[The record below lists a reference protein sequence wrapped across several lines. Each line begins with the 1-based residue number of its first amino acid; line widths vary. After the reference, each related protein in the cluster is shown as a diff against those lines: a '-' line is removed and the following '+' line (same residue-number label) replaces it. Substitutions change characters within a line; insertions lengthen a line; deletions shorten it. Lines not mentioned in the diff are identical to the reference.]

1 MLKIVTKNI
10 DIGTTFYIRNSWRG
24 KIAKHLNKDEE
35 TLPFNFRVIEKVEN
49 DFLCETIPDKASK
62 KKYNVLVNPTIIHYV
77 KSQEVEDTNVGL
89 YFSDYLP
96 IENSKLLIYNNRN
109 NKILPTEIKFSV
121 TEKDSVP
128 YIELILE
135 DLLTNELFTITSQMR
150 NSWKLL
156 NGSDTYMTDIEKM
169 YQDTFI
175 HKGYVL
181 SVCTKFSEYLKQQ
194 GLGEDAAEL
203 IQRAS
208 AHDNSKILNKDE
220 FRTLTN
226 IVNDK
231 SSLTNANSQLSF
243 FKQDSLELHWKHN
256 SHHPEHFDNYDEMSK
271 IDRLEMVCDWMAR
284 SLQYK
289 SDLIDF
295 VTTRQK
301 ERFRFSEEMYNEI
314 YDYCITLV
322 QLYQTV

>member
-121 TEKDSVP
+121 TEKDGVP

-135 DLLTNELFTITSQMR
+135 DLLTKELFTITSQMR

-175 HKGYVL
+175 HKGYVV

-194 GLGEDAAEL
+194 GLGEDADEL
-203 IQRAS
+203 IQRAQL
-208 AHDNSKILNKDE
+208 HDNSKILNKDE

-256 SHHPEHFDNYDEMSK
+256 SHHPEHFENYDEMSR

-301 ERFRFSEEMYNEI
+301 ERFRFSEEMYSEI